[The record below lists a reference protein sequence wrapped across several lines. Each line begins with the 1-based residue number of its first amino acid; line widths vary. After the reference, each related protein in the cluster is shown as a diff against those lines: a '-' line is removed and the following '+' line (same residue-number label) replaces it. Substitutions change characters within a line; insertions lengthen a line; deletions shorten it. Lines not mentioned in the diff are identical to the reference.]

1 MPRIS
6 VGVVVAAGAVLVG
19 CHTITEE
26 LPTQPTE
33 TNKPAGTGVLTVS
46 IPALTLASTPATPA
60 ATPAPGP
67 APDPDPAPTPE
78 PTPEPAPPA
87 PVDAG
92 GCGEPLP
99 PPIQKVNVN
108 IHIRGANKYTLDSTP
123 LVAGFEYCRE
133 IGFTDG
139 RNRCPVRPEGHPE
152 RVACETYAVGLARD
166 TGRPGPT
173 WTRNGSLCSDGNGC
187 ENHPENQYLLWAYYG
202 GRYEAC
208 VENGKC
214 GSVDVDR

>member
-6 VGVVVAAGAVLVG
+6 VGAVVAAGAVLVG

-26 LPTQPTE
+26 LPTEPTE
-33 TNKPAGTGVLTVS
+33 TSKPAGTGVLTVS
-46 IPALTLASTPATPA
+46 IPALTLASTPAATPA
-60 ATPAPGP
+60 ATPAPDP
-67 APDPDPAPTPE
+67 APETPAPTPE
-78 PTPEPAPPA
+78 PEAPS

-99 PPIQKVNVN
+99 PPIQKVNVYE
-108 IHIRGANKYTLDSTP
+108 HIRGANKSTLDATP
-123 LVAGFEYCRE
+123 LVAGYEYCKE

-173 WTRNGSLCSDGNGC
+173 WKRNGSLCSDGNGC
-187 ENHPENQYLLWAYYG
+187 ENHPENQYLLWAYVSG
-202 GRYEAC
+202 HYEAC

-214 GSVDVDR
+214 GSVDVSR